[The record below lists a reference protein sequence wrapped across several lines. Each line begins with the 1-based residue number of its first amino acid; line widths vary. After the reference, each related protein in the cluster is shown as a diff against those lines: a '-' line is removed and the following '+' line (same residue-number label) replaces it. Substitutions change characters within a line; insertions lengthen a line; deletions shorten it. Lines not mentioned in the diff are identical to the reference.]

1 VGQLAEV
8 KVGAHPDLESSR
20 SLRVKPQPGERNRGR
35 VEQLPDLQAR
45 WKSERKDLDFQHSRL
60 LEY

>member
-1 VGQLAEV
+1 MVNFPPTIDA
-8 KVGAHPDLESSR
+8 
-20 SLRVKPQPGERNRGR
+20 
-35 VEQLPDLQAR
+35 DLQAR

>member
-35 VEQLPDLQAR
+35 VEQLPFL
-45 WKSERKDLDFQHSRL
+45 SIFEREAL
-60 LEY
+60 LS